1 MHCTTKLR
9 ESVTQVLLGFPT
21 PMPVLCDVCTICVS
35 LYRCPRCP
43 TRYCSSVCYKAHNA
57 VDCAAAAAT
66 QGSTIAAPSN
76 GAGAGAGAGDDE
88 DDGEDELRARL
99 PPRSLA
105 SLRSDERVTSALRSS
120 RLRAAL
126 RAIDSAPDRVAALE
140 AAHRTEGPPLAAFF
154 DDVLVALGVA
164 VREGQGI
171 VFTGLPQGA
180 TSTTTTR

>member
-1 MHCTTKLR
+1 MP
-9 ESVTQVLLGFPT
+9 PT
-21 PMPVLCDVCTICVS
+21 SSSSLCGVCSICVS

-43 TRYCSSVCYKAHNA
+43 TRYCSSVCYKAHSA
-57 VDCAAAAAT
+57 VDCTAAAA
-66 QGSTIAAPSN
+66 IVAAPTTN

-99 PPRSLA
+99 PPRSLV

-140 AAHRTEGPPLAAFF
+140 AAHRMEGPPLAAFF

-164 VREGQGI
+164 VREGHGI
-171 VFTGLPQGA
+171 VFTGLQ
-180 TSTTTTR
+180 TTTTTTTTTTSALQR